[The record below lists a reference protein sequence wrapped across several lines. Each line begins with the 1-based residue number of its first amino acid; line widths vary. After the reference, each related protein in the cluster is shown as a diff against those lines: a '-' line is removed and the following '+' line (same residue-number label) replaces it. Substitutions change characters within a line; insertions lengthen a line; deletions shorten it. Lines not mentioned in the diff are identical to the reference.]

1 MSHVPA
7 RTRRERNQ
15 FYDPPYLDASGS
27 PGDLLRAA
35 PMTARLLPGVAMP
48 ARAWRVL
55 YRSTTATG
63 DPIAVSGV
71 VLIPDTP
78 NPLTSRPL
86 LGFAPG
92 TQGLARSAT
101 LSRLLELGV
110 EYEAGFL
117 TAAVR
122 RGWVVAVT
130 DYPGLGTP
138 GVHPYV
144 VGRTNGRALL
154 DVMRAA
160 RHLPQ
165 ADLDASGPAG
175 IYGYSEGGNSAG
187 WAAQLQPSYAPDMPL
202 SGAAVGAAPVDFLEL
217 ATDLD
222 GGLFAFLLLYAG
234 IGLDSA
240 YPDLRLHDYLNRG
253 GRFVTALLR
262 RTHIVGAV
270 VLGLFLPKNRRRYL
284 SGADPFTQPAWVAQL
299 RDNSLGHLAPAAP
312 VLVGTGRQDQVIPYR
327 QAELLLERWRALGVD
342 VRQHP
347 IRFGEHITAAP
358 QFAKAG
364 FAFLSDQ
371 FRHAVVSE
379 SSREREAG

>member
-1 MSHVPA
+1 MSQPPV

-15 FYDPPYLDASGS
+15 FYDPPYLDESGS

-35 PMTARLLPGVAMP
+35 PMTARVFPGVTMP

-71 VLIPDTP
+71 VLIPNIPDP
-78 NPLTSRPL
+78 SGSRPL

-101 LSRLLELGV
+101 VSRLLELGV
-110 EYEAGFL
+110 EYEAIFL

-144 VGRTNGRALL
+144 IGKTNGRALL

-165 ADLDASGPAG
+165 ADLDAQGPAG

-202 SGAAVGAAPVDFLEL
+202 SGAAVGAAPVDFPEL
-217 ATDLD
+217 AADLD

-240 YPDLRLHDYLNRG
+240 YPDLRLHNYLNRG
-253 GRFVTALLR
+253 GQLVTALLR
-262 RTHIVGAV
+262 RSHIVAAI
-270 VLGLFLPKNRRRYL
+270 VLGLLLPKKRQRYL
-284 SGADPFTQPAWVAQL
+284 SGADPFVEPEWVAQL
-299 RDNSLGHLAPAAP
+299 HDNSLGHIAPAAAL
-312 VLVGTGRQDQVIPYR
+312 LVGTGRQDQVIPYR
-327 QAELLLERWRALGVD
+327 QVELLLQRWRALGVD

-358 QFAKAG
+358 QFARAG
-364 FAFLSDQ
+364 FAFLADHFSV
-371 FRHAVVSE
+371 AE
-379 SSREREAG
+379 SRTPSNQREAG

>member
-1 MSHVPA
+1 MIPVH
-7 RTRRERNQ
+7 TRRERHQ
-15 FYDPPYLDASGS
+15 FYDPPYLDENGS

-35 PMTARLLPGVAMP
+35 PMTARVFPGVAMP

-78 NPLTSRPL
+78 NPLRSRPL

-101 LSRLLELGV
+101 VSRLLELGV
-110 EYEAGFL
+110 EYEAVFL

-144 VGRTNGRALL
+144 IGKANGRALL

-165 ADLDASGPAG
+165 ADLCAQGPAG

-187 WAAQLQPSYAPDMPL
+187 WAAQLQPSYASDMSL
-202 SGAAVGAAPVDFLEL
+202 HGAAVGAAPVDFPEL

-240 YPDLRLHDYLNRG
+240 YPDLRLHNYLNRF
-253 GRFVTALLR
+253 GRLATAVLR
-262 RTHIVGAV
+262 RTHIVAAI
-270 VLGLFLPKNRRRYL
+270 VLGLLVPKNRQRYL
-284 SGADPFTQPAWVAQL
+284 SGADPFVDPEWVAQL
-299 RDNSLGHLAPAAP
+299 HDNSLGHIAPDTP
-312 VLVGTGRQDQVIPYR
+312 LLVGAGRQDQVIPYR
-327 QAELLLERWRALGVD
+327 QVELLLQRWRALGVD

-364 FAFLSDQ
+364 FAFLADHFSS
-371 FRHAVVSE
+371 VE
-379 SSREREAG
+379 SRTPSSEREVG

>member
-1 MSHVPA
+1 MSYTRVI
-7 RTRRERNQ
+7 TRRDRDR
-15 FYDPPYLDASGS
+15 FYEPPYLDDSGS

-35 PMTARLLPGVAMP
+35 PMTARVFPGVVMP

-78 NPLTSRPL
+78 NPLRSRPL

-101 LSRLLELGV
+101 VSRLLELGV

-117 TAAVR
+117 AAAVR

-144 VGRTNGRALL
+144 IGKTNGRAVL
-154 DVMRAA
+154 DIMRAA
-160 RHLPQ
+160 RNLPQ
-165 ADLDASGPAG
+165 ASLDADGPAG

-187 WAAQLQPSYAPDMPL
+187 WAAQLQPGYAPDVRL
-202 SGAAVGAAPVDFLEL
+202 KAVAVGAAPVDFPEL
-217 ATDLD
+217 VADLD
-222 GGLFAFLLLYAG
+222 GGFFSFLLLYAG
-234 IGLDSA
+234 LGLDSA
-240 YPDLRLHDYLNRG
+240 YPELRLHDYLNRG
-253 GRFVTALLR
+253 GRLVAGVLR
-262 RTHIVGAV
+262 RTHIVAAI
-270 VLGLFLPKNRRRYL
+270 VLGLLLPKNRRRYL
-284 SGADPFTQPAWVAQL
+284 SADPFVEPEWVTQL
-299 RDNSLGHLAPAAP
+299 RDNSLGYLAPAAP
-312 VLVGTGRQDQVIPYR
+312 AMVGIGRQDQVIPRR
-327 QAELLLERWRALGVD
+327 QAELLVQRWGALGAD
-342 VRQHP
+342 VREHP

-364 FAFLSDQ
+364 FAFLSDR
-371 FRHAVVSE
+371 FSRAE
-379 SSREREAG
+379 TGAPSRETEAG

>member
-1 MSHVPA
+1 MSDTQAH
-7 RTRRERNQ
+7 TRRQRSR
-15 FYDPPYLDASGS
+15 FYDPPYLDDSGS
-27 PGDLLRAA
+27 PGDLLRIA
-35 PMTARLLPGVAMP
+35 PMTARLFPGWAMP

-78 NPLTSRPL
+78 NPLAARPL

-92 TQGLARSAT
+92 TQGLARSAA

-117 TAAVR
+117 AAAVR

-130 DYPGLGTP
+130 DYQGLGTP

-144 VGRTNGRALL
+144 VGRSNGRAVL
-154 DVMRAA
+154 DIMRAA
-160 RHLPQ
+160 RNLPQ
-165 ADLDASGPAG
+165 AGLDVAGPAG
-175 IYGYSEGGNSAG
+175 IYGYSEGGNAAG
-187 WAAQLQPSYAPDMPL
+187 WAAQLQPGYAPDIPL
-202 SGAAVGAAPVDFLEL
+202 NAVAVGAAPVDFPEL

-234 IGLDSA
+234 LGLDSA
-240 YPDLRLHDYLNRG
+240 YPELRLHDYLNRG
-253 GRFVTALLR
+253 GRFVATLLR
-262 RTHIVGAV
+262 HTHIIAAIAF
-270 VLGLFLPKNRRRYL
+270 GLLMPKKRQRYL
-284 SGADPFTQPAWVAQL
+284 VGADPFLEPDWLAQL
-299 RDNSLGHLAPAAP
+299 HDNSLGYLAPAAP
-312 VLVGTGRQDQVIPYR
+312 MLVGAGRQDQVIPYR
-327 QAELLLERWRALGVD
+327 QVELLLERWRALGVD
-342 VRQHP
+342 VQQHR

-364 FAFLSDQ
+364 FGFLSGHFDRQ
-371 FRHAVVSE
+371 QSSGGAAVAS
-379 SSREREAG
+379 